1 MHAAV
6 ESKQGPSARDNPLAF
21 LSTSIPS
28 PSESQIHSSYNVV
41 VIQIPDDLASD
52 PIKARRRGS
61 SLVAAMKELASVMT
75 WTQRQDVWKEPRTD
89 DDPRISR

>member
-1 MHAAV
+1 MIK
-6 ESKQGPSARDNPLAF
+6 E
-21 LSTSIPS
+21 
-28 PSESQIHSSYNVV
+28 
-41 VIQIPDDLASD
+41 LASD

-75 WTQRQDVWKEPRTD
+75 WTQRQDLWKEPRTD